1 VARRPLPGEF
11 ELIARYFAPLAAGAP
26 GAFGLTDDVA
36 IVDVG
41 RDEQLVVKSDAIVA
55 GVHFLPADPPDLI
68 ARKLLRVNLSDLAG
82 KGARPLG
89 YLMTCAF
96 PGDLDE
102 SWVAKYVEGL
112 AADQREFGL
121 SLLGGDTTAT
131 PGPLTLSATIFGAI
145 AKGRL
150 PWRGGARD
158 GDAVLVSG
166 TLGDGALGLDVQRQ
180 EFPELDA
187 AGRAHLT
194 DRYRL
199 PRPRLQLGRA
209 LVDAGLVHA
218 SIDIS
223 DGLLADL
230 GHICRTSKLGADI
243 EWPRVPLSEPARKL
257 VATRPQLRERVIAGG
272 DDYELLLTVS
282 TGDVPAALAIAQGTG
297 VALAPIGRMTVGGGL
312 RIRDENGG
320 EIAIGRSGYRHF

>member
-1 VARRPLPGEF
+1 MRFSTSWRARCGPRNWRIVPVARRPLPGEF

-55 GVHFLPADPPDLI
+55 GVHFLPADLPDLI

-180 EFPELDA
+180 DFPELGAVD
-187 AGRAHLT
+187 RALLV

-199 PRPRLQLGRA
+199 
-209 LVDAGLVHA
+209 
-218 SIDIS
+218 
-223 DGLLADL
+223 
-230 GHICRTSKLGADI
+230 
-243 EWPRVPLSEPARKL
+243 
-257 VATRPQLRERVIAGG
+257 
-272 DDYELLLTVS
+272 
-282 TGDVPAALAIAQGTG
+282 
-297 VALAPIGRMTVGGGL
+297 
-312 RIRDENGG
+312 
-320 EIAIGRSGYRHF
+320 